1 MPAPTT
7 AVAVAFGLTV
17 IDDDVELVVHPGV
30 NELVTV
36 KMMFAVPGVVSDEP
50 VTTPVDASTVAT
62 AVLLLL
68 HTPVPYPAVAV

>member
-7 AVAVAFGLTV
+7 ALAVAFGLTV
-17 IDDDVELVVHPGV
+17 IDDDVELVVQPGI

-36 KMMFAVPGVVSDEP
+36 KMMFAVPGVLSDEP
-50 VTTPVDASTVAT
+50 VTTPVEASTVAT

-68 HTPVPYPAVAV
+68 HTPVP

>member
-7 AVAVAFGLTV
+7 ALAVAFGLTV
-17 IDDDVELVVHPGV
+17 IDDDVELVVQPGV

-36 KMMFAVPGVVSDEP
+36 KMMFAVPGVVSDDP

-68 HTPVPYPAVAV
+68 QTPVPYPAVAV

>member
-7 AVAVAFGLTV
+7 ALAVAFGLTV
-17 IDDDVELVVHPGV
+17 IDEDVELVVHPGV

-36 KMMFAVPGVVSDEP
+36 KIMFAVAGLISDAP
-50 VTTPVDASTVAT
+50 VTTPVEASTVAT
-62 AVLLLL
+62 AVLSLL